1 MRKGLKRRRLAAAP
15 APRPDAGGTGPAGGS
30 RIRSEVPDLVF
41 YRQNLRNKRKRK
53 PRGAR
58 LDRFLSGTDVRGVA
72 HSWQQRI
79 LSIDDDGVSGAAVV
93 FRGMTPHLRGK
104 PGLFEEGF
112 LVLDTG
118 RGGGVPNSARALDEL
133 VGTARQVGTAIESV
147 IDGKAEAVKLALIVL
162 LAEGHLL
169 IEDVPGV
176 GKTMLAKAL
185 ARSIDGTVRRIQFTP
200 DLLPSDIT
208 GVSAYNQERR
218 EFEFKP
224 GPVFANI
231 VVGDEINRASPKTQS
246 AMLECMEE
254 RHVTVDSTTHQLER
268 PFMVIATQNPIE
280 MEGTYPLPEAQRDR
294 FTARISI
301 GYPTAAAEL
310 EMLDTHGSSS
320 PLDQLKPV
328 ATALDVRTLIEA
340 VRGVL
345 VAGQVKE
352 YIIALCAATR
362 TAPELRLG
370 ASPRAALHLL
380 RASRARA
387 ALDGRDY
394 VIPDDIQALAGPVL
408 AHRLLPSAEALVE
421 RQLPEQVVARLV
433 EQTPLPRP

>member
-1 MRKGLKRRRLAAAP
+1 M
-15 APRPDAGGTGPAGGS
+15 
-30 RIRSEVPDLVF
+30 
-41 YRQNLRNKRKRK
+41 
-53 PRGAR
+53 
-58 LDRFLSGTDVRGVA
+58 
-72 HSWQQRI
+72 
-79 LSIDDDGVSGAAVV
+79 
-93 FRGMTPHLRGK
+93 
-104 PGLFEEGF
+104 
-112 LVLDTG
+112 VLDTG
-118 RGGGVPNSARALDEL
+118 RSRERAVDDL
-133 VGTARQVGTAIESV
+133 VATAQKIGTAVESV
-147 IDGKAEAVKLALIVL
+147 IDGKAEVIRLALIVL

-185 ARSIDGTVRRIQFTP
+185 ARSIDCSVRRIQFTP
-200 DLLPSDIT
+200 DLLPSDVT

-224 GPVFANI
+224 GPIFANI

-246 AMLECMEE
+246 ALLECMEE
-254 RHVTVDSTTHQLER
+254 RHVTVDGTTYQLES
-268 PFMVIATQNPIE
+268 PFMVIATQNPVE

-301 GYPTAAAEL
+301 GYPTAGAEM

-320 PLDQLKPV
+320 PLDQLEPV
-328 ATALDVRTLIEA
+328 ATGHDVRELILA

-345 VAGQVKE
+345 VSKQVKQ
-352 YIIALCAATR
+352 YIIALAAATR

-370 ASPRAALHLL
+370 ASPRSALHLL

-408 AHRLLPSAEALVE
+408 AHRLLPTAEALVE
-421 RQLPEQVVARLV
+421 RQLPEQVVAKIVAEL
-433 EQTPLPRP
+433 PLPHP